1 METFE
6 NSPPKGSPQTELF
19 PTASLVGSPAKTL
32 ARWAAVLELTAK
44 SRAYGG
50 SSLASLANFDP
61 ASSSWKTPQ
70 SSLDAASGIFSGTWP
85 ASGMMRNGTAYQLP
99 TLAVVTDE
107 TGLGLFP
114 TPLASETGFRRSKFP
129 QGGTSLSTYLRGR
142 PNPNWV
148 EWLMNFPI
156 RHTDLGR

>member
-6 NSPPKGSPQTELF
+6 SSPPRGSPQTELF
-19 PTASLVGSPAKTL
+19 PMSSSAGSPVRTS
-32 ARWAAVLELTAK
+32 ARWAAALALTAK
-44 SRAYGG
+44 SQVYGG
-50 SSLASLANFDP
+50 SSHGSLARFDP

-70 SSLDAASGIFSGTWP
+70 SSLDEGSETFSETWP
-85 ASGMMRNGTAYQLP
+85 VSGMMRSGIAYQLP
-99 TLAVVTDE
+99 TLALVTDE

-129 QGGTSLSTYLRGR
+129 QGGTSLSTFLGGR
-142 PNPNWV
+142 PNPDWI

-156 RHTDLGR
+156 RHTALER

>member
-6 NSPPKGSPQTELF
+6 SSPEKGSPQTELF
-19 PTASLVGSPAKTL
+19 PTASWADSPAKTS
-32 ARWAAVLELTAK
+32 ARWAERLALAAQ
-44 SRAYGG
+44 RAAYGG
-50 SSLASLANFDP
+50 SLHGSLAKFDH
-61 ASSSWKTPQ
+61 ASSSWRTPQ
-70 SSLDAASGIFSGTWP
+70 SSLDGASETFSGTWP
-85 ASGMMRNGTAYQLP
+85 DSGMMRSGTAFQLP
-99 TLAVVTDE
+99 TLAVVIDE

-129 QGGTSLSTYLRGR
+129 QGGTSLSTFLGGR

-156 RHTDLGR
+156 RHTDLAR